1 MMNKIYNWQDGQNR
15 LDHYN
20 AWLMDNTREF
30 GKPYPGYPGDKN
42 GSYSHKTIQKAPV
55 LSVTVA
61 EKPKKSYNRHINTN
75 TQGNIM
81 TKVTNLSRATEI
93 VKASATKAEALDK
106 IVAEL
111 SVTRSNA
118 FVYFTKATKLLG
130 SAPVAGDKAPKVAK
144 ASAKATAK
152 ANPVTGLTADKKA
165 KKVAEIDATI
175 AKLKAKTSGATS
187 PFGQAVALSGLV

>member
-1 MMNKIYNWQDGQNR
+1 MMNKIYDWELGQKR

-20 AWLMDNTREF
+20 KWLMDNTREF

-42 GSYSHKTIQKAPV
+42 DSYSQKTVRNDRV

-61 EKPKKSYNRHINTN
+61 KAPKKSYNNHITTN
-75 TQGNIM
+75 TQGSKM
-81 TKVTNLSRATEI
+81 TKVTNLSRATAI

-118 FVYFTKATKLLG
+118 FVYFTKASKALG
-130 SAPVAGDKAPKVAK
+130 TAPSTEKAPKAVK
-144 ASAKATAK
+144 VAK
-152 ANPVTGLTADKKA
+152 ANPVTGLSQEKAA

-175 AKLKAKTSGATS
+175 AKLKSKTSKATS
-187 PFGQAVALSGLV
+187 PFGQAIALSGLV